1 MLHHIKKLHGHPEHI
16 RERIAVGVALGI
28 SIVIFLVWIST
39 LSMRTAFHLDFS
51 GEDALAGVGAAD
63 AEGGLTVVNEEEA
76 PSPSAIIKE
85 KVGDAYKDFRE
96 AVGY

>member
-28 SIVIFLVWIST
+28 SVVIFLVWIST
-39 LSMRTAFHLDFS
+39 LSMRSAFQIDFND
-51 GEDALAGVGAAD
+51 EDALAGVGAAGT
-63 AEGGLTVVNEEEA
+63 EGLTIVGEEA

-85 KVGDAYKDFRE
+85 KVGDVYKDFRE